1 VISRWPA
8 TLLVLGFGQ
17 FAGAREAAS
26 APELRLTV
34 RVYDFVQVPG
44 RQWTEAAKM
53 ASLTFQAAGIDLAWM
68 RCSPP
73 CPSASGAG
81 DLELRIV
88 SRAPRETP
96 ESNGVIGLALL
107 GPEGNYGTTA
117 YVFFDRVEALAG
129 ELAQTTTPGTWGILT
144 GPSWVETWKRLGLGV
159 AMAHELGHLLLG
171 ANSHSA
177 EGIMNKVWARY
188 TLLHALG
195 GKSRFTS
202 VQAVQLRK
210 GVTSRLSDLAAFDW
224 LTTAWHDC
232 DPTSDSLRPLSR
244 RSS

>member
-8 TLLVLGFGQ
+8 TLLVLVFGQ

-26 APELRLTV
+26 APELRLTI
-34 RVYDFVQVPG
+34 RVYDFVQVPD
-44 RQWTEAAKM
+44 REWTEAAKM
-53 ASLTFQAAGIDLAWM
+53 ASLTFHGAGIDLAWM

-88 SRAPRETP
+88 SRSPRETP
-96 ESNGVIGLALL
+96 ADVIGLALH

-117 YVFFDRVEALAG
+117 YLFFDRVEALAW

-144 GPSWVETWKRLGLGV
+144 GPSWVGAWKSLGLGV

-171 ANSHSA
+171 ENSHSA
-177 EGIMNKVWARY
+177 GGIMNKVWTRD

-210 GVTSRLSDLAAFDW
+210 GVMSRLSDLAGFDW

-232 DPTSDSLRPLSR
+232 DPTSDSLRRL
-244 RSS
+244 